1 MTGLSDSLGFDL
13 RKGIIAF
20 LIVIGVYGILFSFVG
35 VDQLSAAVKSANLT
49 LLCSVVGAIF
59 GWLIAWSMA
68 LRTILNA
75 LDINISRMRGFFVLA
90 AATFFN
96 NITPFG
102 QAGGEPV
109 TAHMISQSTD
119 SEYETGL
126 AAITSFDTLNFIPST
141 LFAVFGVGYFFLTST
156 LHGVLGIAAIAV
168 VILAVAV
175 PSLLFVGWQMR
186 DNLTQIIVNRLT
198 PMLKIASRK
207 LPWISPI
214 SESGMRSRIEGFFK
228 SIERVA
234 TDRHSLRLSLSYSTL
249 GWLLQILGLWIAFR
263 AIGHGIP
270 ISVALFAVPIASI
283 AGVTPLPG
291 GVGAIEGVLI
301 ALLTVLMPT
310 LGVKDITTAVIIFS
324 GTSYWVPVL
333 LGGTVASLFTT
344 RRFTS

>member
-1 MTGLSDSLGFDL
+1 MFGLDL
-13 RKGIIAF
+13 RKGIVAF
-20 LIVIGVYGILFSFVG
+20 LIIIGVYGILFSFVG
-35 VDQLSAAVKSANLT
+35 VDQLTAAIQSANLT
-49 LLCSVVGAIF
+49 LLCSVIGAVL
-59 GWLIAWSMA
+59 GWLLAWSMA
-68 LRTILNA
+68 LRTILGT
-75 LDINISRMRGFFVLA
+75 LDINISRMRGFLVLA

-109 TAHMISQSTD
+109 TAHLISQSTD

-141 LFAVFGVGYFFLTST
+141 LFAVSGVGYFFVTST

-175 PSLLFVGWQMR
+175 PSLLFAGWQLR
-186 DNLTQIIVNRLT
+186 DKFTQIIVDRLT
-198 PMLKIASRK
+198 PVLKAASRN
-207 LPWISPI
+207 LPWVSPI
-214 SESGMRSRIEGFFK
+214 SESGMRRRIEGFFK
-228 SIERVA
+228 SIERIA
-234 TDRHSLRLSLSYSTL
+234 TDRRSLTLSLGYSTV
-249 GWLLQILGLWIAFR
+249 GWLLQILGLWMAFR

-270 ISVALFAVPIASI
+270 IYVALFAVPIASI

-291 GVGAIEGVLI
+291 GAGAIEGVLI

-310 LGVKDITTAVIIFS
+310 LGVKVITTAVIIFA

-333 LGGTVASLFTT
+333 LGSAAASLFTT
-344 RRFTS
+344 RNFTPS